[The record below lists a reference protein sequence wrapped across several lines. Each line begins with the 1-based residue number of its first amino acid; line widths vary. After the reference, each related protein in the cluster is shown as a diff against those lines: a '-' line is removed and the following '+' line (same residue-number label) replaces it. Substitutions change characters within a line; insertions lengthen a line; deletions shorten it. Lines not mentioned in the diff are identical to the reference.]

1 MRRVI
6 ILALC
11 TAFIVTGVG
20 GYFAVKVVMGALAE
34 LAAGVGALLII
45 IVLPVL
51 C

>member
-6 ILALC
+6 ILVLC

-20 GYFAVKVVMGALAE
+20 GYFAVKVVMERSPNLRSESAR
-34 LAAGVGALLII
+34 
-45 IVLPVL
+45 